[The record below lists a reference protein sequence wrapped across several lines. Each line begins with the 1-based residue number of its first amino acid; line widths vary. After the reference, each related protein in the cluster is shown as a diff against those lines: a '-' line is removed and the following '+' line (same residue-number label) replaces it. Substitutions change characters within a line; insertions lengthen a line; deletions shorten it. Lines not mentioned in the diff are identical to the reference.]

1 MNGTYRHI
9 LSALRRDYDEGEA
22 RAMAFLLL
30 EDAFGIGRTE
40 VYADK
45 VRDFT
50 PNEAE
55 RLEDMLTRLYAGEPV
70 QYVVGRAR
78 FCGHFFAVTPAT
90 LIPRP
95 ETEELVGLVLA
106 EVAATTDGTKA
117 AVPALLD
124 VGTGSGCIAISLKL
138 ALPRVHVGAWDISS
152 EALDVARENAAA
164 LGAEVDF
171 AQRDMTKA
179 PSRLLRKG
187 ELEGGFVVSNPPYVM
202 ARERAEMAHHVVD
215 YEPQAAL
222 FVPDDDALR
231 YFKALARLARYG
243 RAAAVFCEIN
253 AALGAE
259 TAKVFVRAGY
269 GDVSILRD
277 DWGRERFVRARGFS
291 G

>member
-50 PNEAE
+50 PNEAA
-55 RLEDMLTRLYAGEPV
+55 RLEDMLARLHEGEPA

-78 FCGHFFAVTPAT
+78 FCGRYFSVTPAT

-106 EVAATTDGTKA
+106 DATTPPRT
-117 AVPALLD
+117 LLD

-138 ALPRVHVGAWDISS
+138 ARPEADVEAWDISGA
-152 EALDVARENAAA
+152 ALDVARQNALA
-164 LGAEVDF
+164 LGADVDF

-179 PSRLLRKG
+179 PSQLLQQG

-202 ARERAEMAHHVVD
+202 EREGAEMAHHVMD
-215 YEPQAAL
+215 YEPHEAL

-231 YFKALARLARYG
+231 YYRALARLGSYG
-243 RAAAVFCEIN
+243 RATAIYCEIN
-253 AALGAE
+253 AVLGKE
-259 TAKVFVRAGY
+259 TAQTFRAAGY
-269 GDVSILRD
+269 ADVSVLRD

-291 G
+291 D